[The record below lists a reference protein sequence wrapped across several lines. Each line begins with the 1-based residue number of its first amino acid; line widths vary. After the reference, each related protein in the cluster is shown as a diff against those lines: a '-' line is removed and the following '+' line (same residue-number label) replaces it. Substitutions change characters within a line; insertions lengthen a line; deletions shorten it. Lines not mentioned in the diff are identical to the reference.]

1 MENGGRSSLQ
11 FQFPGCSGELKQLHD
26 EHVHTMLSVWGMFD
40 TKAQNFQELVSKHF
54 DVPNAHVYDS
64 TNPLAR
70 DFYWNNLVSPLFSQG
85 WDAFW
90 LDSAEPEEYWPHWGD
105 AILRN
110 KQIAIGNGAE
120 YTNIYSGL
128 LIRSESSSTGERRR
142 TGSGSFF

>member
-1 MENGGRSSLQ
+1 MCMFTPCCRCGEWLIRRRRISRNSS
-11 FQFPGCSGELKQLHD
+11 PN
-26 EHVHTMLSVWGMFD
+26 T
-40 TKAQNFQELVSKHF
+40 F

-64 TNPLAR
+64 TNPQAR
-70 DFYWNNLVSPLFSQG
+70 DFYWNNQVSPLFSQG

-120 YTNIYSGL
+120 YTNIPAHSYSWNPAALASDDG
-128 LIRSESSSTGERRR
+128 
-142 TGSGSFF
+142 